1 MNGIAERFGKRFRR
15 SCGAHN
21 PEHAVGQESY
31 RRGRHLRYVNE
42 DGLATSSN
50 NLAKTVY
57 ALVYSNGQLRA
68 SAAALALLSACGIAL
83 AVLD

>member
-1 MNGIAERFGKRFRR
+1 MLNLAQ
-15 SCGAHN
+15 
-21 PEHAVGQESY
+21 PETSQVPVDLAVGAI
-31 RRGRHLRYVNE
+31 LV
-42 DGLATSSN
+42 ATSSN